1 MTHSS
6 ARGLRN
12 LWRRTRQNCDGA
24 DAPCIVQTGE
34 IFEFSIVPA
43 GEDGCRDLNGDG
55 VPDNAFGILAGII
68 NPSLEQ
74 EIAQGNIS
82 LFALAYGLETSDLE
96 GRFELAVVYAS
107 RGRVADASLDE
118 NGRPINFFP
127 GAEISRG
134 ALVAGPRPFTLE
146 LPLAGG
152 VNLQLRAQEAT
163 ISGQAVIP
171 AMHAGLSGLQV
182 NEGLLTA
189 VYLKTSYE
197 ERLWRPHLISSGLWI
212 ASSQISISTTM
223 ECLKAWAY
231 APSSEFVQLRYR
243 AYPRPLNA
251 VTMHNA
257 KVKTGAKQASVSQL
271 MTRRMGANLESLR

>member
-1 MTHSS
+1 M
-6 ARGLRN
+6 
-12 LWRRTRQNCDGA
+12 
-24 DAPCIVQTGE
+24 
-34 IFEFSIVPA
+34 
-43 GEDGCRDLNGDG
+43 
-55 VPDNAFGILAGII
+55 
-68 NPSLEQ
+68 EQ

-82 LFALAYGLETSDLE
+82 LVALAYGLETSDLE

-171 AMHAGLSGLQV
+171 AMNAGLSGLQV

-189 VYLKTSYE
+189 
-197 ERLWRPHLISSGLWI
+197 GLPQDELRRAI
-212 ASSQISISTTM
+212 VAT
-223 ECLKAWAY
+223 
-231 APSSEFVQLRYR
+231 APDFVGLVDSFE
-243 AYPRPLNA
+243 PDLDLDNDGVP
-251 VTMHNA
+251 
-257 KVKTGAKQASVSQL
+257 
-271 MTRRMGANLESLR
+271 ESLGLCAEFRVRPAQVQGVPAPTECRNDAQCQGENRCEAGQCIAVNDGENGR